1 MYNDVMNNSNHLFK
15 ENRSLKYIA
24 QWDEKKSDIV
34 FKEIKDKDFYK
45 KRNINEQT

>member
-1 MYNDVMNNSNHLFK
+1 MSRFV
-15 ENRSLKYIA
+15 A

-45 KRNINEQT
+45 ERKENEQIERTNKKNRGERCQ